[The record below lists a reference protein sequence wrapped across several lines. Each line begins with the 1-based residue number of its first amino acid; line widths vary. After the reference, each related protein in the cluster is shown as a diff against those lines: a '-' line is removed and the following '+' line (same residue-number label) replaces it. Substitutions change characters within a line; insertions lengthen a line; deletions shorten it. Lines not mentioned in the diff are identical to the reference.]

1 MQRIIG
7 ESLKETF
14 WKVGDKMLYFKLEY
28 QYSIVQKATFWEKII
43 DRLLSHFVP
52 MANPTLE
59 ENLGYVKEW
68 YLEYDDVEEYTNREV
83 GVAENGLVVFKA
95 PFEENWGYWCD
106 NDMTMDDYRN
116 LNIHSIS
123 KEAFEKLWNEEIQLP
138 FGTESN
144 SSK

>member
-1 MQRIIG
+1 MLIG
-7 ESLKETF
+7 KKTKNTL
-14 WKVGDKMLYFKLEY
+14 
-28 QYSIVQKATFWEKII
+28 WEKII
-43 DRLLSHFVP
+43 DWLLNHFMP
-52 MANPTLE
+52 MANPTLDK
-59 ENLGYVKEW
+59 NLGYVKEW
-68 YLEYDDVEEYTNREV
+68 YIEYDDVEEYANREV

-116 LNIHSIS
+116 LNIHAIS

>member
-1 MQRIIG
+1 
-7 ESLKETF
+7 
-14 WKVGDKMLYFKLEY
+14 MLYFKLEY

-52 MANPTLE
+52 MTNPTLE
-59 ENLGYVKEW
+59 ENLDYVKEW

-106 NDMTMDDYRN
+106 NDMTMDD
-116 LNIHSIS
+116 
-123 KEAFEKLWNEEIQLP
+123 
-138 FGTESN
+138 
-144 SSK
+144 

>member
-1 MQRIIG
+1 MVLRKLG
-7 ESLKETF
+7 LKE
-14 WKVGDKMLYFKLEY
+14 DNMQYFSFDSVLIGKKTKNTL
-28 QYSIVQKATFWEKII
+28 WEKII
-43 DRLLSHFVP
+43 DRLLNHFMP

-83 GVAENGLVVFKA
+83 GVAENGLGFKA

>member
-1 MQRIIG
+1 MVI
-7 ESLKETF
+7 KPFYT
-14 WKVGDKMLYFKLEY
+14 D
-28 QYSIVQKATFWEKII
+28 
-43 DRLLSHFVP
+43 
-52 MANPTLE
+52 ANPTLE

-116 LNIHSIS
+116 LNIHAIS